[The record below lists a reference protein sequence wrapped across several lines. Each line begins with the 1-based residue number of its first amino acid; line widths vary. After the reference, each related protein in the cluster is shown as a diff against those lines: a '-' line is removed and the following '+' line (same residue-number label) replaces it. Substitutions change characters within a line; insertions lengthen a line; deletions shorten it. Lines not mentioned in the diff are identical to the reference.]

1 MPSKLLRPKS
11 LDEALLELKKQEGKP
26 RVEGGNTTLY
36 EFARQGALTDVET
49 LIDIGPLGLSYV
61 RESENDLIIGAA
73 TTLAEIADSS
83 LIRNSPSCFAASEC
97 ANKITPPQVRN
108 MATIGGA
115 ICSAI
120 PFYDMPVAL
129 LALGARVKI
138 ASLDK
143 GIREVELD
151 NFFVDY
157 FVSMLSPDEM
167 VLEISIPNFANNTSS
182 FAKLGRSSAD
192 FSVVNAAARIE
203 YDVRTNRIVRS
214 RIAVGAIGGTPIR
227 AKKSEE
233 ILSQCDVEKEVIL
246 GASENALSGIDPAPS
261 VHASS
266 RYKQKVAPVLV
277 RDVIVSALRRAGAQI
292 QSFSGE

>member
-11 LDEALLELKKQEGKP
+11 LDEALLELKKSEGRA
-26 RVEGGNTTLY
+26 RVVGGNTTLY

-61 RESENDLIIGAA
+61 RESENDLVIGAT
-73 TTLAEIADSS
+73 TTLAEIADSN
-83 LIRNSPSCFAASEC
+83 LIRNSHSCFAANEC

-143 GIREVELD
+143 GIREAELD
-151 NFFVDY
+151 DFFVDY
-157 FVSMLSPDEM
+157 FVCILSQDEIL
-167 VLEISIPNFANNTSS
+167 LEISIPNLTNYSSS

-203 YDVRTNRIVRS
+203 YDARTNKIVSS

-233 ILSQCDVEKEVIL
+233 ILSECDVDKAVIL
-246 GASENALSGIDPAPS
+246 RASDNALSGIDPVPS

-277 RDVIVSALRRAGAQI
+277 RDVIISALNRAGAQI
-292 QSFSGE
+292 QPLSGE